1 MMKRYYFFAVTWIL
15 LCIGISPVQAA
26 EWQWSLPLEGVVSH
40 ETNKKPQAFLWIPSS
55 CNQVKAVML
64 GKHNMS
70 EETLFEHPLFR
81 KEMERLGIAL
91 VWITPGID
99 TNWDVT
105 RGTQQVFEKMMKDLA
120 EISGYSELEFAP
132 IVPIGHSAM
141 ATYPWNF
148 AAWNPERTLAVISL
162 HGDAPRTNM
171 TGYGGP
177 NIEWGKRTIDG
188 IPGLMIEGEYEW
200 AEDRVNPALA
210 FRLMYPG
217 SCVSFYCDVEHG
229 HFDVSDELVSY
240 IAIFLEKAIQYR
252 FPKGNLPLD
261 NAVSLQKLNPKDGWL
276 CARWHS
282 GSGKRISSAPYA
294 KYRGDRHDAFWYFD
308 EEIAHETERRYAAS
322 AGKKEQYIGFVQ
334 QSKLLAFNPR
344 SHARISGRF
353 VPEADGV
360 TFHLQAAYTDTLRH
374 VLSDAHS
381 QTPIRLS
388 RICGPVK
395 QINDSTFRISFYR
408 MGMDS
413 PKRSNDIWLSAE
425 AKGDKWYKGTVQ
437 QFNMKIPY
445 RNTKGKRQCILFP
458 GLPDVSSGTQSLS
471 LSATSDCGLPVSYYV
486 KEGPAEIKDGKLL
499 LTPIPPRAK
508 YPLKVT
514 VVAWQYG
521 LADKVQTAEP
531 VERHFYIKK

>member
-1 MMKRYYFFAVTWIL
+1 MTKRYSFFAVTWIL
-15 LCIGISPVQAA
+15 LCIGIFPVQAA
-26 EWQWSLPLEGVVSH
+26 EWQWSLPLEEVVSH
-40 ETNKKPQAFLWIPSS
+40 ETNKNPQAFLWIPSS
-55 CNQVKAVML
+55 CNQIKAVML

-105 RGTQQVFEKMMKDLA
+105 KGTQQVFENMMKGLA

-148 AAWNPERTLAVISL
+148 AAWNPERTLGVISL

-200 AEDRVNPALA
+200 AEDRVTPALA
-210 FRLMYPG
+210 FRLMYPN

-240 IAIFLEKAIQYR
+240 ITLFLEKAIQYR

-261 NAVSLQKLNPKDGWL
+261 GTVPLQKLNPRDGWL
-276 CARWHS
+276 CARWHP
-282 GSGKRISSAPYA
+282 GNDKRISSAPYA
-294 KYRGDRHDAFWYFD
+294 KYRGDKHDAFWYFD
-308 EEIAHETERRYAAS
+308 EEIAHKTERRYAAS
-322 AGKKEQYIGFVQ
+322 ARKREQYIGFVQ
-334 QSKLLAFNPR
+334 QGKLLSFNPR

-353 VPEADGV
+353 IPRADGV
-360 TFHLQAAYTDTLRH
+360 TFHLQAAYTDTLRR

-388 RICGPVK
+388 RICGPVE

-458 GLPDVSSGTQSLS
+458 GLPDVSSETQSLS
-471 LSATSDCGLPVSYYV
+471 LSATSDCGLPVFYYV

-499 LTPIPPRAK
+499 FTPIPPRAK

-521 LADKVQTAEP
+521 LTDKVQTAEP